1 MFANLLNALFGAR
14 TPSDLARSTQSRWD
28 TWLQP
33 VSDDAPAGGE
43 LSDDDDFLAI
53 KDEVAKLSGIDD
65 TLIIDTAE
73 RLLKHGAKDMRV
85 AVFYVYGR
93 MRRDGAEGVAS
104 GFELLSA
111 LIDRFGETLPPARA
125 ESRKAALEWLAGGTF
140 AERLDR
146 VTGLS
151 GVLLERTLS
160 ALALI
165 AERTAQWSDAGRP
178 ELDSL
183 FRRFESRVETPL
195 PSDGAELDTP
205 SASNAHAATLPTAH
219 DVSSA
224 RDLLDHA
231 RHMARFLREQP
242 QGYLAAYRLMRC
254 VRWDTLSE
262 VPPHEVG
269 GKTRLVAPRAE
280 LRAQLMRLSLQKQW
294 PELLERV
301 EQAFAE
307 GANHFWIDLQYYA
320 FTAQE
325 YAGGDYAPV
334 RDVTATDCALMLERL
349 PGIEQLAFSDG
360 SPFADDATLEWIARY
375 ATVRD
380 VERGEAVAPVVVDSA
395 GTDWAETEAQA
406 SDLAAQQGL
415 DAAFA
420 WLQRLPAQD
429 GERDRFVRQLVV
441 ARVAEHADRP
451 DMAQHLLATLDAVA
465 QRFQL
470 AAWEPSLA
478 FEAKQQLL
486 RLLKVRIHRKD
497 VDKHALGQRISL
509 LTGELIAIDPARAVS
524 LAAVTPAVA
533 PSA

>member
-1 MFANLLNALFGAR
+1 
-14 TPSDLARSTQSRWD
+14 
-28 TWLQP
+28 
-33 VSDDAPAGGE
+33 
-43 LSDDDDFLAI
+43 
-53 KDEVAKLSGIDD
+53 
-65 TLIIDTAE
+65 
-73 RLLKHGAKDMRV
+73 
-85 AVFYVYGR
+85 
-93 MRRDGAEGVAS
+93 
-104 GFELLSA
+104 
-111 LIDRFGETLPPARA
+111 
-125 ESRKAALEWLAGGTF
+125 
-140 AERLDR
+140 
-146 VTGLS
+146 
-151 GVLLERTLS
+151 
-160 ALALI
+160 
-165 AERTAQWSDAGRP
+165 
-178 ELDSL
+178 
-183 FRRFESRVETPL
+183 
-195 PSDGAELDTP
+195 
-205 SASNAHAATLPTAH
+205 
-219 DVSSA
+219 
-224 RDLLDHA
+224 
-231 RHMARFLREQP
+231 MARFLREQP

-429 GERDRFVRQLVV
+429 GERDRFVRQLVM